1 MLEDIRQDPR
11 MAEVMIGTS
20 EYLRCE
26 IYRTRRHEMV
36 VNLEDFLRR
45 RSKIALVVKRERLL
59 ASRGLREACE
69 VLFGDDARAQWEEYF
84 GVDWETG
91 L

>member
-1 MLEDIRQDPR
+1 MVPLF
-11 MAEVMIGTS
+11 GTLIWVNPS
-20 EYLRCE
+20 QTPTLDASPAPLPNSW
-26 IYRTRRHEMV
+26 V
-36 VNLEDFLRR
+36 VPLFGTPIW